1 MKGVQRLARAGI
13 QRPIGI
19 HGVNK
24 ESTVEKF
31 LELTMML
38 QMQTQDLTVLPVNLT
53 IITDYATLYFDG
65 CYSHGNV
72 HFAKA
77 SGSPGDLR

>member
-1 MKGVQRLARAGI
+1 MKGVQRLARAGT

-38 QMQTQDLTVLPVNLT
+38 QMQTQDLTVLP
-53 IITDYATLYFDG
+53 
-65 CYSHGNV
+65 
-72 HFAKA
+72 
-77 SGSPGDLR
+77 